1 MLFSHGISTHKHRP
15 TNETKKQ
22 MKQFHPQTLY
32 IMQENE
38 KKKKIQIYFFMFLF
52 FVGPAYSCDC
62 VCARLWFMHFSYLR
76 NYCNP
81 FFSEKRTNTITK
93 YALIT
98 FQRHKNSCFV
108 CLWESEFSGI
118 FLFFFLSWSIHLL
131 VFENCLRKCMR
142 KEDVCVYFVSMQL
155 LSVCI
160 YLLLGYCHP
169 AIQ

>member
-38 KKKKIQIYFFMFLF
+38 KKKKIQIYFFYVFVFRWSSIFVWLCVRAFVVYAF
-52 FVGPAYSCDC
+52 FVFAKLLQS
-62 VCARLWFMHFSYLR
+62 LLLR
-76 NYCNP
+76 KKDKHDNEIC
-81 FFSEKRTNTITK
+81 TNHISKTQK
-93 YALIT
+93 
-98 FQRHKNSCFV
+98 FV
-108 CLWESEFSGI
+108 FCLSVRVWVFRN